1 MHSGARQVRKCHAK
15 ALSVLD
21 LVVSPWPWP
30 LTCWPQNL
38 ISSSLSRNALK
49 LKCGETS
56 TNSFKKYCEQTLS
69 ICHKKHSSTLPLL
82 NSRDV
87 NPTGTIHASFDS
99 RWSVIPSGCRTGLEH
114 STATR
119 SECPSSAE
127 NWRPFCSSRHSLMRS
142 DNVLCFICVPIAQ
155 CWSVTMYWL
164 LQTDF
169 INTVRWSYSSI
180 AIMPPMPFIS
190 TTTTTTNSLK
200 TECLQWLTAGGG
212 TKICDTKIIF
222 NSDPI
227 ITVGGRVM
235 GMASGSVE
243 LSVTVLQHKCR
254 YVRTV
259 QYWCLSV

>member
-87 NPTGTIHASFDS
+87 NPTGTIHASLTLGDRSFPVAAARAWNTLLQHVRNVRLPPRTEDHS
-99 RWSVIPSGCRTGLEH
+99 VPVVIPWCDLTMYCALSV
-114 STATR
+114 
-119 SECPSSAE
+119 CPSLSADLS
-127 NWRPFCSSRHSLMRS
+127 PCTGCYKLILSTLYGG
-142 DNVLCFICVPIAQ
+142 PIAA
-155 CWSVTMYWL
+155 L
-164 LQTDF
+164 
-169 INTVRWSYSSI
+169 R
-180 AIMPPMPFIS
+180 
-190 TTTTTTNSLK
+190 
-200 TECLQWLTAGGG
+200 
-212 TKICDTKIIF
+212 
-222 NSDPI
+222 
-227 ITVGGRVM
+227 
-235 GMASGSVE
+235 
-243 LSVTVLQHKCR
+243 
-254 YVRTV
+254 
-259 QYWCLSV
+259 